1 MTLAADARAWIESHV
16 AVTGEAERVHVR
28 PWSTVWR
35 IPTADGVVWFKA
47 PEPEFAY
54 EAAVLEVLLPLAPDV
69 LPEVIASSP
78 EAGWLLLAD
87 AGERARE
94 HPADWPLLLRR
105 YAELQLAAVP
115 HADALLAAGAIDH
128 RDLADRVRRLVPFL
142 APETAAALEAR
153 LPEVDERL
161 ARLRDSP
168 LPVTI
173 DHNDLHDGNVFT
185 RAGHARILDWG
196 DSTVG
201 HPFLSLVKMPSSGRD
216 AYLEVFTALAPVEQV
231 RADAADVLALRPLLQ
246 ALTEDRVARVDPSF
260 DGIEELV
267 LSFLRG

>member
-1 MTLAADARAWIESHV
+1 VSLTAEARAWIESHV
-16 AVTGEAERVHVR
+16 AVTGDIEAVHVR

-35 IPTADGVVWFKA
+35 VPTAGGAVWFKA
-47 PEPEFAY
+47 PEAEFAY

-69 LPEVIASSP
+69 LPEVIALRP

-94 HPADWPLLLRR
+94 HPPDWSPLLCR

-115 HADALLAAGAIDH
+115 YAETLLAAGAIDH
-128 RDLADRVRRLVPFL
+128 RDLASRVRRLFPFL
-142 APETAAALEAR
+142 SAETADKLEAK

-161 ARLRDSP
+161 ARLAASP
-168 LPVTI
+168 LAVTI

-185 RAGHARILDWG
+185 RDGHARILYWG

-201 HPFLSLVKMPSSGRD
+201 HPFLSLVKMASAGRE
-216 AYLEVFTALAPVEQV
+216 AYLGTFSRLAPAGRLE
-231 RADAADVLALRPLLQ
+231 ADAADVLALRPLLQ
-246 ALTEDRVARVDPSF
+246 TLTEDRVARVDPSW
-260 DGIEELV
+260 DGIDELV
-267 LSFLRG
+267 SAFVG